1 MPNVNNLIKLVR
13 KFAPSAEKAV
23 YNIQTA
29 PSKVKLNKLKDILH
43 LHWNDSPYGEK
54 VSNGITTAMKR
65 FNEADHGIVARLG
78 ADATEYSYGLSHDSA
93 PLFFSLGNRWIK
105 QGKAKF
111 VEIEGEPIM
120 ARLNTISTKKTGE
133 KPVWTQEYVDKLAN
147 QIKEINKLQGTNF
160 ALPRLVQ
167 EENPVLS
174 KFKNNPFMYN
184 WMINKLGVKP
194 VTHVEIPNIGLLK
207 FNNGG
212 RLIRKN
218 NFSIK

>member
-1 MPNVNNLIKLVR
+1 
-13 KFAPSAEKAV
+13 
-23 YNIQTA
+23 
-29 PSKVKLNKLKDILH
+29 
-43 LHWNDSPYGEK
+43 
-54 VSNGITTAMKR
+54 MKR

-167 EENPVLS
+167 EIPS
-174 KFKNNPFMYN
+174 IIPQY
-184 WMINKLGVKP
+184 MINLLGVKP

>member
-43 LHWNDSPYGEK
+43 LHWNDGPYGEK
-54 VSNGITTAMKR
+54 VSNGIATAMKR

-78 ADATEYSYGLSHDSA
+78 ADIGEYSHGLSHDSA
-93 PLFFSLGNRWIK
+93 PLFFQLGTRWAK

-111 VEIEGEPIM
+111 VAIEGEP
-120 ARLNTISTKKTGE
+120 AVTVLNTVPTKKTGE

-167 EENPVLS
+167 EIPSIL
-174 KFKNNPFMYN
+174 PQY
-184 WMINKLGVKP
+184 MINQLGVKP
-194 VTHVEIPNIGLLK
+194 VTRVKIPNIGLLK

>member
-13 KFAPSAEKAV
+13 KFAPSTEKAV

-43 LHWNDSPYGEK
+43 LHWNDGPYGEK
-54 VSNGITTAMKR
+54 VSNGIATAMKR

-78 ADATEYSYGLSHDSA
+78 ADIGEYSHGLSHDSA
-93 PLFFSLGNRWIK
+93 PLFFQLGTRWAK

-111 VEIEGEPIM
+111 VAIEGEP
-120 ARLNTISTKKTGE
+120 AVTVLNTVPTKKTGE

-167 EENPVLS
+167 EIPSIL
-174 KFKNNPFMYN
+174 PQY
-184 WMINKLGVKP
+184 MINQLGVKP
-194 VTHVEIPNIGLLK
+194 VTRVKIPNIGLLK